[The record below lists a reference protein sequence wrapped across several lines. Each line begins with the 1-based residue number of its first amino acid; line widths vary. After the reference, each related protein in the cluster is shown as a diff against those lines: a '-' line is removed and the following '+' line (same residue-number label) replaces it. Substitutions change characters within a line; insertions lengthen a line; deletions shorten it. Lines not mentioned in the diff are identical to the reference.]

1 MFDEFIDLTDWLICE
16 NQLQLPEIN
25 RNKMKM
31 AWKLLKKITN
41 FW

>member
-1 MFDEFIDLTDWLICE
+1 MFDEFIDLTDWLICD
-16 NQLQLPEIN
+16 QLQLPEIN